1 MKLILRSKTDN
12 NFISISIKTTEPY
25 DSFFEKLKNDI
36 KHPKT
41 GTIILYDEQ
50 ISSYDLA
57 KIKRI
62 FEKLEITDFQIYS
75 NSRETISTGKSL
87 KINSTFI
94 KNKKDFDIDYNFTS
108 TNKMEHTIYKGT
120 VRSGNRISSNGD
132 LYIVGDVNPGAI
144 VSAKSNI
151 YVWGKLLGIAAA
163 GEDGNKNA
171 SIASLYL
178 NPLQLRI
185 SEIIAVGPKEKPK
198 NQHPEIAIIENQS
211 IIIKPYILGS

>member
-1 MKLILRSKTDN
+1 MKLIIRSKTFN

-25 DSFFEKLKNDI
+25 DSCFEKLKNDI

-108 TNKMEHTIYKGT
+108 TNKMEK
-120 VRSGNRISSNGD
+120 
-132 LYIVGDVNPGAI
+132 
-144 VSAKSNI
+144 
-151 YVWGKLLGIAAA
+151 
-163 GEDGNKNA
+163 
-171 SIASLYL
+171 
-178 NPLQLRI
+178 
-185 SEIIAVGPKEKPK
+185 
-198 NQHPEIAIIENQS
+198 
-211 IIIKPYILGS
+211 

>member
-25 DSFFEKLKNDI
+25 DSCFEKLKNDI

-87 KINSTFI
+87 KIWDGTYQKSLENDSDII
-94 KNKKDFDIDYNFTS
+94 KTLMKTSESSLIIYPSLIRKK
-108 TNKMEHTIYKGT
+108 
-120 VRSGNRISSNGD
+120 V
-132 LYIVGDVNPGAI
+132 
-144 VSAKSNI
+144 
-151 YVWGKLLGIAAA
+151 
-163 GEDGNKNA
+163 
-171 SIASLYL
+171 
-178 NPLQLRI
+178 
-185 SEIIAVGPKEKPK
+185 
-198 NQHPEIAIIENQS
+198 ENQ
-211 IIIKPYILGS
+211 ITLIRD